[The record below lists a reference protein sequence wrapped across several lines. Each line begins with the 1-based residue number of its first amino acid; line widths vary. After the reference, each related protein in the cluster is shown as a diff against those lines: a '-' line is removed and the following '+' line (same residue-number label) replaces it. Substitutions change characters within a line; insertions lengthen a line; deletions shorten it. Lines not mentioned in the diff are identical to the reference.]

1 MTLWCAN
8 ILISVSLMDWYA
20 STMRTTSVP
29 WVLFTLLLLPCTFT
43 QVGCGNL
50 IKLARNTEQICTN
63 IHLRQ
68 SNHVLEVH
76 CGVCVTSLG
85 VVLKCQFFSGPS
97 EITSNKHVSCERNW
111 GQKTHEMV
119 KNSFFV
125 PIKKQHGTIPRFIYA
140 FLPLHF
146 YFSKWCF
153 IIMLLTFKH
162 FPFLLIAES
171 FAWFWY

>member
-20 STMRTTSVP
+20 STMQMTSVA
-29 WVLFTLLLLPCTFT
+29 WALFTLLLLRCTFT

-85 VVLKCQFFSGPS
+85 VVLKCQFFPGPS

-119 KNSFFV
+119 KNSFFF
-125 PIKKQHGTIPRFIYA
+125 PFRNNMGLYLDLFM
-140 FLPLHF
+140 HF
-146 YFSKWCF
+146 YSF
-153 IIMLLTFKH
+153 IFTFQ
-162 FPFLLIAES
+162 IDVS
-171 FAWFWY
+171 

>member
-1 MTLWCAN
+1 
-8 ILISVSLMDWYA
+8 
-20 STMRTTSVP
+20 MRRTSVP

-85 VVLKCQFFSGPS
+85 VVLKCQFFQGLGKLHQTNMFHVK
-97 EITSNKHVSCERNW
+97 EIEGKKHMRWSKIVFLCPFRNNM
-111 GQKTHEMV
+111 GLYLDLFM
-119 KNSFFV
+119 
-125 PIKKQHGTIPRFIYA
+125 
-140 FLPLHF
+140 HF
-146 YFSKWCF
+146 YHF
-153 IIMLLTFKH
+153 IFTFQ
-162 FPFLLIAES
+162 S
-171 FAWFWY
+171 DVSQ